1 MSAATAYTSDL
12 SVADF
17 ALCSQLGLQP
27 LSQVMGSSIY
37 QVGWESA
44 RWPSTWGEGLMYELD
59 TLSDAWNKVRD
70 LALGRLAQEATR
82 VDADAVIGVDMRTGT
97 HEFAE
102 GGVEQI
108 VVGTAVRHARG
119 ACGHQIKRA
128 EPVLTELSVADYP
141 KLLQAGVEPLGIVAW
156 SSVFFVLA
164 TPETQA
170 MGGLSGRLMYPENQE
185 LSGYT
190 QGVYEAREIVIGRMA
205 QQAERLGASG
215 VIGTR
220 IAHGISERET
230 QVGQYKRPGL
240 AVTFHAIGT
249 AIRQDKDIVPF
260 PPETAIDLTT

>member
-1 MSAATAYTSDL
+1 MSAAAYTSDL
-12 SVADF
+12 SVGDF
-17 ALCSQLGLQP
+17 ALCSQLGLEP

-44 RWPSTWGEGLMYELD
+44 RWPSTWGEGLMFELD
-59 TLSDAWNKVRD
+59 TLSDAWNKVRE

-82 VDADAVIGVDMRTGT
+82 VGADAVIGVDIGTGT
-97 HEFAE
+97 HDFAE

-108 VVGTAVRHARG
+108 VIGTAVRHTRE
-119 ACGHQIKRA
+119 QRQSTK
-128 EPVLTELSVADYP
+128 PVLTELSVADYA

-164 TPETQA
+164 SRETQA
-170 MGGLSGRLMYPENQE
+170 MGGLGGRLMFQENQE
-185 LSGYT
+185 LAGYT
-190 QGVYEAREIVIGRMA
+190 QGVYEARETVVGRMTE
-205 QQAERLGASG
+205 QAARLGADG

-220 IAHGISERET
+220 IAHGISQRET
-230 QVGQYKRPGL
+230 QVGQYKTTGL

-249 AIRQDKDIVPF
+249 AIAESNDVIPY